1 MHGASLSRYRQ
12 PVAKACKEFPRGF
25 TMREF
30 LELLPL
36 FASVLLASIALQ
48 LGAWAA
54 FALCA
59 GLFCVIV
66 AAAKV

>member
-1 MHGASLSRYRQ
+1 M
-12 PVAKACKEFPRGF
+12 K
-25 TMREF
+25 EF
-30 LELLPL
+30 LELIPL

-59 GLFCVIV
+59 GLFCIIV
-66 AAAKV
+66 LGANV